1 MRTFFAALEEGR
13 LIELPD
19 NNKDKSLQIL
29 GSLIEAVPGL
39 KAGTQVVES
48 VLSRE
53 HTASTALGLG
63 WACPHARTSAEGE
76 LLCAVG
82 WSPTGIDYG
91 APDGVPVRVIVMYF
105 IPDAQK
111 NAYLKEISALA
122 RAIAKQGS
130 LAAIEQAKDLN
141 EVRIRLLDLISAAME
156 TDVPADR
163 ARMVRIEAKQAAV
176 AAVPVVETTSAGWPA
191 TILPFQ
197 LILAPG
203 RPALVLAQDR
213 DLVTALEAAT
223 ELPGQLTKMT
233 IADAGGY
240 RILMRHTITY
250 ALDRSFYD
258 CLALKFA
265 PPPAVVPAPTPLAA
279 PRPVLQPAAPAP
291 ALPKPTL
298 L

>member
-53 HTASTALGLG
+53 RTANTALGLG
-63 WACPHARTSAEGE
+63 WACPHARTSSEGE

-91 APDGVPVRVIVMYF
+91 APDGLPVRLIVMYF

-122 RAIAKQGS
+122 RIIGKPGGVPG
-130 LAAIEQAKDLN
+130 LEQAKDLN
-141 EVRIRLLDLISAAME
+141 EVRIRLLDVISNALE
-156 TDVPADR
+156 TDIPADR
-163 ARMVRIEAKQAAV
+163 ARMVRIEAKQAAI
-176 AAVPVVETTSAGWPA
+176 ASVPLVESAGAGWPA
-191 TILPFQ
+191 TIMPFQ
-197 LILAPG
+197 LIVAPG
-203 RPALVLAQDR
+203 RPPLVLAQDR
-213 DLVTALEAAT
+213 DLVAALEAAT
-223 ELPGQLTKMT
+223 ELPVQLTKVS
-233 IADAGGY
+233 IADAAGY
-240 RILMRHTITY
+240 RILMRHTIAY
-250 ALDRSFYD
+250 APDRATYD

-265 PPPAVVPAPTPLAA
+265 VPAPKPATP
-279 PRPVLQPAAPAP
+279 
-291 ALPKPTL
+291 
-298 L
+298 

>member
-13 LIELPD
+13 LIELPE
-19 NNKDKSLQIL
+19 NNKDKALQIL

-53 HTASTALGLG
+53 RTANTALGLG

-91 APDGVPVRVIVMYF
+91 APDGQPVRVIVMYF

-122 RAIAKQGS
+122 RVIAKQGN
-130 LAAIEQAKDLN
+130 LTTIEQAKDLN
-141 EVRIRLLDLISAAME
+141 EVRIRLLDVISAAME

-176 AAVPVVETTSAGWPA
+176 AAVPPAGEPTAAGGWPV
-191 TILPFQ
+191 TFLPLQ
-197 LILAPG
+197 LILVPG
-203 RPALVLAQDR
+203 RPPLVLAQDR
-213 DLVTALEAAT
+213 DLVTALEAAS
-223 ELPGQLTKMT
+223 ELPAQLAKLSS
-233 IADAGGY
+233 ADAAGY
-240 RILMRHTITY
+240 RVLLRNISAY
-250 ALDRSFYD
+250 APDRALSE
-258 CLALKFA
+258 CLAFKL
-265 PPPAVVPAPTPLAA
+265 
-279 PRPVLQPAAPAP
+279 APAGNGV
-291 ALPKPTL
+291 PKPA
-298 L
+298 

>member
-19 NNKDKSLQIL
+19 NNKEKSLAIL

-53 HTASTALGLG
+53 RTANTALGLG
-63 WACPHARTSAEGE
+63 WACPHARTSSEGE

-91 APDGVPVRVIVMYF
+91 APDGLPVRMIVMYF

-111 NAYLKEISALA
+111 GAYLKEISALA
-122 RAIAKQGS
+122 RVIGKQGS
-130 LAAIEQAKDLN
+130 LSTIEQAKDLN
-141 EVRIRLLDLISAAME
+141 EVRIRLLDIISAAME

-176 AAVPVVETTSAGWPA
+176 AAVPVVETAGAGGWPV

-197 LILAPG
+197 LILVPG
-203 RPALVLAQDR
+203 KPPLVLAQDR
-213 DLVTALEAAT
+213 DLVATLEAAT
-223 ELPGQLTKMT
+223 DLPAQLMKSST
-233 IADAGGY
+233 ADTTGY
-240 RILMRHTITY
+240 RILMRHTISY
-250 ALDRSFYD
+250 APDRAFYD

-265 PPPAVVPAPTPLAA
+265 APL
-279 PRPVLQPAAPAP
+279 PAAPAATP
-291 ALPKPTL
+291 PPVLKPL
-298 L
+298 

>member
-53 HTASTALGLG
+53 RTANTALGLG
-63 WACPHARTSAEGE
+63 WACPHARTASEGE

-82 WSPTGIDYG
+82 WSPAGIDYG
-91 APDGVPVRVIVMYF
+91 ASDGVPVRVIVMYF

-122 RAIAKQGS
+122 RAIAKQNS
-130 LAAIEQAKDLN
+130 LATIEQAKDLN
-141 EVRIRLLDLISAAME
+141 EVRIRLLDLISSAME

-197 LILAPG
+197 LVVVPG
-203 RPALVLAQDR
+203 RPPLVLAQDR

-223 ELPGQLTKMT
+223 ELPAQLMKVS
-233 IADAGGY
+233 IADAAGY
-240 RILMRHTITY
+240 RILMRHTVSFMPDR
-250 ALDRSFYD
+250 ALYD

-265 PPPAVVPAPTPLAA
+265 VPPAHNGNGTPTPPTPPPPI
-279 PRPVLQPAAPAP
+279 APAP
-291 ALPKPTL
+291 APKPA
-298 L
+298 